1 MRTILKE
8 MKPFGWTV
16 LGIVIFTFCSV
27 LADLQLPNLLSNI
40 INKGIV
46 EENTAYIVEI
56 GLLMIAFA
64 LFSAICN
71 MFNGFL
77 SSRMSTGIGRN
88 LRRKVFIKVESFS
101 LHEFDQFGTA
111 SLITRTTNDINQV
124 QQFMM
129 MFMRVVLQ
137 APIMAVG
144 GIIMAVSKNAGL
156 SAIIF
161 ASMAVL
167 ITVVFL
173 IARRAMPL
181 SQTMQKKLD
190 NVNRVMREKL
200 TGIRVI

>member
-77 SSRMSTGIGRN
+77 SSRT
-88 LRRKVFIKVESFS
+88 
-101 LHEFDQFGTA
+101 
-111 SLITRTTNDINQV
+111 
-124 QQFMM
+124 
-129 MFMRVVLQ
+129 
-137 APIMAVG
+137 
-144 GIIMAVSKNAGL
+144 
-156 SAIIF
+156 
-161 ASMAVL
+161 
-167 ITVVFL
+167 
-173 IARRAMPL
+173 
-181 SQTMQKKLD
+181 
-190 NVNRVMREKL
+190 
-200 TGIRVI
+200 